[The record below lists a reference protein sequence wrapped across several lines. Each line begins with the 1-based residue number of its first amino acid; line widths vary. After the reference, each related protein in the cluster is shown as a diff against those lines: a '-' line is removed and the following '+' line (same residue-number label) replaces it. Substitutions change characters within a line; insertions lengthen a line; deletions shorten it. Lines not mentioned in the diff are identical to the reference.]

1 MKMFSVPNMA
11 HAQEVR
17 SSTPLSKCD
26 TYFQTIQSRKKLPQT
41 LQETLTDSF
50 AKIPVSSFPGVPG
63 GKGNRINHINAFQNY
78 RLMIVKKKKVSSYEL
93 NAQKQ

>member
-1 MKMFSVPNMA
+1 
-11 HAQEVR
+11 
-17 SSTPLSKCD
+17 
-26 TYFQTIQSRKKLPQT
+26 
-41 LQETLTDSF
+41 LTDSF